1 MAEAAN
7 YTVVQQGDVTLPDRS
22 NPNPNSDFVYGAF
35 GAPGLSS
42 SASLTDR
49 PYLQFSVDPA
59 GVCELEL
66 ELNGTVVVSETFG
79 VGDIR
84 SVTRS
89 STTGICCPAG
99 TTEGD
104 ERQRASFT
112 ISDVSRVQSQ
122 RLTRDWTAS
131 HMQTDLEVLADERHR
146 RWLAR
151 LSPTEQLG
159 LVSP

>member
-22 NPNPNSDFVYGAF
+22 NPNPNSDFEYDAF

-42 SASLTDR
+42 SESLTDR

-66 ELNGTVVVSETFG
+66 ELNGTVVVSEAFG

-84 SVTRS
+84 SVT
-89 STTGICCPAG
+89 
-99 TTEGD
+99 EVLNHGD
-104 ERQRASFT
+104 LQASGNSLKVTSISGASFV
-112 ISDVSRVQSQ
+112 ISDVAVGYK
-122 RLTRDWTAS
+122 
-131 HMQTDLEVLADERHR
+131 VN
-146 RWLAR
+146 
-151 LSPTEQLG
+151 
-159 LVSP
+159 V